1 MNSKQNIVKLLN
13 VLKDTY
19 PKSRAFQ
26 AHDAVDRAIRI
37 VNAVTS
43 LTPAIEWKPFNKDE
57 MEVGKW
63 YLICGIKWDYPD
75 IGKLLDSGL
84 IESGNA
90 EDEWGGAP
98 YLYGVED
105 VTHYAEFNKPEGVE

>member
-37 VNAVTS
+37 VDAVTS
-43 LTPAIEWKPFNKDE
+43 LTPALDWKPINITQ
-57 MEVGKW
+57 METLK
-63 YLICGIKWDYPD
+63 
-75 IGKLLDSGL
+75 
-84 IESGNA
+84 
-90 EDEWGGAP
+90 P
-98 YLYGVED
+98 YLLWCAEIDVPDVGYMDILGKFYSSLYDTNLFDECELKN
-105 VTHYAEFNKPEGVE
+105 VTHYAEFNKPEGR